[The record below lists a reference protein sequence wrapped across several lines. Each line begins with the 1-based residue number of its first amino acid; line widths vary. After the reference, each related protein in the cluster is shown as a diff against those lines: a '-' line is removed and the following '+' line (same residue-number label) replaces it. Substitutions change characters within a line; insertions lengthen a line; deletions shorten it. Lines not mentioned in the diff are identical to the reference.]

1 MLFFSFLLYYFFN
14 PTTTIII
21 VYLQVNIYITI
32 IIQSSIHVDLQL
44 VYESA
49 HSTNSQE
56 NIERE
61 RERKKNIYL
70 KFVRFDLISPLILFS
85 FIIIVGLFS
94 YNVMNYSNVVSRNN
108 NLH

>member
-1 MLFFSFLLYYFFN
+1 MLFFSFLLYFFY

-21 VYLQVNIYITI
+21 VYLQVNIYIYKTI

-49 HSTNSQE
+49 HSTNSQA
-56 NIERE
+56 NIE